1 MSEPTV
7 GSARIDL
14 HVAGEASKD
23 DVARAVGVGE
33 RRPRKG
39 ALRPKP
45 VREFTVYA
53 AGEERVTKV
62 RADAV
67 STLGDWFTLTLNGH
81 EVFGAPREQVLQY
94 TASEVA
100 AEAA

>member
-1 MSEPTV
+1 MSESTV

-14 HVAGEASKD
+14 LVTGEASKD
-23 DVARAVGVGE
+23 DIVRAVGVGE

-45 VREFTVYA
+45 VREFTVSVT
-53 AGEERVTKV
+53 GEGRTTKV

-81 EVFGAPREQVLQY
+81 EVFGAPRERDLQY
-94 TASEVA
+94 TAAPVE
-100 AEAA
+100 EAA